1 MRHPAGGKEEA
12 WAPGKWV
19 GMEGE
24 HHQMLSGSSE
34 DTSGDEL
41 GWRQQTL
48 DVGSCT
54 FPNHQALDSWSLIQ
68 IIASSYAYA
77 HTQHTSDLEATLTV
91 WHFC

>member
-68 IIASSYAYA
+68 IIASS
-77 HTQHTSDLEATLTV
+77 
-91 WHFC
+91 